1 MLYALVALVPV
12 VFYRGTSE
20 VFEFPKSELLAA
32 GALLLAFGSFEGEM
46 ARWRAQGFP
55 SWARA
60 LPGRVATGAR
70 RDPLGGAIGLF
81 LLSAFVSALV
91 ASRHD
96 AALFGAH
103 ESEAGL
109 KTALATS
116 AVYFASR
123 ALARDPR
130 HFPRLAR
137 AVAVGLIGALLYASI
152 QMLGLDPFPWTR
164 SATIEGVR
172 RIPGTLG
179 HANHLGTFIAMC
191 LPVVACMA
199 SVSRSRRSKLLWLA
213 LGVASLPVLAAT
225 LSRGAWMAA
234 LAGLVVFGL
243 VLARSRSRVRVN
255 RLVLAAALLAA
266 AFLVPLF
273 TPLRSEMVTRFRQ
286 ITDVRAPS
294 TQSRVHLWRA
304 GIEMARDHPLL
315 GVGTDGYLAAFPRYR
330 TPEYWTI
337 EWNGVSAKA
346 HDELIQVAATQGILG
361 LLAALLV
368 ALFAARAV
376 MTRPAG
382 FETAAAAAALAA
394 FAVSGLVGFTVVST
408 GTLAAALAGWAAG
421 AEPRAPDPAAPRD
434 RMTHGATW
442 GLVAILAGIF
452 VLLPWLAE
460 TAVVHGR
467 GPDRFASAADFAPWD
482 ARYPTELGR
491 ALLVQAFAE
500 TDSTRRARDLSRARD
515 AFDHAARRAP
525 RDGEVQALLAR
536 TKVSQGLP
544 LADVRAGFDRAIS
557 LEPQNANVLELAA
570 QGYLEMNRT
579 AEARTAALRCAALF
593 PEYAMPMSDLGVAAL
608 LEGRVQDAADTLTLA
623 LRRNWHG
630 EEAAAMAAKSNY
642 VAALREMRVREVLP
656 PLSEPT
662 PTRSRPTR

>member
-32 GALLLAFGSFEGEM
+32 GALLLAFGFFEGEM
-46 ARWRAQGFP
+46 ARARDQGFLAWIR
-55 SWARA
+55 S
-60 LPGRVATGAR
+60 LPGRAATGAR

-109 KTALATS
+109 KTALATAS
-116 AVYFASR
+116 VYFASR
-123 ALARDPR
+123 SLARDPR
-130 HFPRLAR
+130 HFTRLAR
-137 AVAVGLIGALLYASI
+137 AVAVALIGALLFAYVQVI
-152 QMLGLDPFPWTR
+152 GLDPFPWTR

-179 HANHLGTFIAMC
+179 HTNHLGTFIAMC
-191 LPVVACMA
+191 LPVVACKA
-199 SVSRSRRSKLLWLA
+199 SVSRTWRSKLLWLA

-225 LSRGAWMAA
+225 LSRGAWVAA

-243 VLARSRSRVRVN
+243 MLARSRRRVRVN

-266 AFLVPLF
+266 AFLVPLL
-273 TPLRSEMVTRFRQ
+273 TPLRSELVTRFRQ

-315 GVGTDGYLAAFPRYR
+315 GVGTDGYLAAFPKYR
-330 TPEYWTI
+330 TPEYWKI
-337 EWNGVSAKA
+337 EWNGLSAKA
-346 HDELIQVAATQGILG
+346 HDEPIQIAATQGLLG

-368 ALFAARAV
+368 VFFAARALKK
-376 MTRPAG
+376 PAG
-382 FETAAAAAALAA
+382 PETAAAAGALAA

-408 GTLAAALAGWAAG
+408 GMVAASLAGWAAG
-421 AEPRAPDPAAPRD
+421 AEPRAPDPVATRD
-434 RMTHGATW
+434 HVTHGATW
-442 GLVAILAGIF
+442 GLLAILAGVF
-452 VLLPWLAE
+452 VVLPWLAE

-467 GPDRFASAADFAPWD
+467 GPDRFANAADFAPWD

-491 ALLVQAFAE
+491 ALLGQAFAE
-500 TDSTRRARDLSRARD
+500 TDSARRASDLAGARD
-515 AFDHAARRAP
+515 AFDRAARRAP
-525 RDGEVQALLAR
+525 QDGEVQALLAR
-536 TKVSQGLP
+536 TKVSQGMP
-544 LADVRAGFDRAIS
+544 LADVRAGFDRALA
-557 LEPQNANVLELAA
+557 LEPTNANVLELVT

-579 AEARTAALRCAALF
+579 AEARATAIRCAALF

-608 LEGRVQDAADTLTLA
+608 LEGRAKDAADTLTLA

-630 EEAAAMAAKSNY
+630 EEEAAMAAKSNY